1 RAKDGSLYWV
11 YTTIV
16 PFVGKDGISE
26 QYIAIR
32 ADITKRKEAEQ
43 EAQRMAFHDALTG
56 LPNRRLMSERVRQAI
71 VRAEREKHHGAL
83 MLMDLDH
90 FKEIN
95 DTLGHAQGDE
105 LLRQVAE
112 RLRTSVRQADT
123 VARLGGDEFVVLL
136 DDLGGGLDSA
146 TAHAGDVGEKIR
158 ETLASP
164 YELHGER
171 VTSTPSIGV
180 VLFRG
185 TQDDPE
191 ELLKQADLAL
201 YKAKEAGRNRLR
213 FFDPSLQDDI
223 NNRSS
228 LLRDLRLALDEG
240 QMRLYYQ
247 PVVDKSRHVVGVEA
261 LVRWAHPKR
270 GLVPPATFIPLAE
283 QTNLILPIGKWVL
296 DTACAQI
303 RTWEDD
309 PIRSTWTVAVNVS
322 ARQFYE
328 AEFVANVERALSRA
342 GADPRRLRLELTESL
357 LQSDLEGTI
366 TKMHTLGRLGVRFS
380 LDDFGTGYS
389 SLSYL
394 KRLPLDQFKIDKSF
408 VNDILTDPNDAAI
421 AKTILAL
428 AASLELGVVA
438 EGVENAA
445 QFELLVSYGCE
456 GFQGYLFSK
465 PVPVE
470 SLPTGQLT

>member
-1 RAKDGSLYWV
+1 
-11 YTTIV
+11 
-16 PFVGKDGISE
+16 
-26 QYIAIR
+26 
-32 ADITKRKEAEQ
+32 
-43 EAQRMAFHDALTG
+43 
-56 LPNRRLMSERVRQAI
+56 
-71 VRAEREKHHGAL
+71 
-83 MLMDLDH
+83 
-90 FKEIN
+90 
-95 DTLGHAQGDE
+95 
-105 LLRQVAE
+105 
-112 RLRTSVRQADT
+112 VRQADT

-146 TAHAGDVGEKIR
+146 TAHAGDVGEKIH
-158 ETLASP
+158 ETLAST